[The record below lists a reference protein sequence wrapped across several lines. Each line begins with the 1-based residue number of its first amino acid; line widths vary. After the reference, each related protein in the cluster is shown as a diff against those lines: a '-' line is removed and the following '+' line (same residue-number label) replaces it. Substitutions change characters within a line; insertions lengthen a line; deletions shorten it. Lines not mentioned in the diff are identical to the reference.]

1 MTTKGDYVTQAE
13 CNERH
18 GTSKARLAGISA
30 VLLVLLAVPCVATAV
45 AWGARVKAQTVETRV
60 QAQQEL
66 LQTIHDDV
74 REIRATQIQLLRNGK
89 D

>member
-13 CNERH
+13 CEQRH
-18 GTSKARLAGISA
+18 GTSKARQAVIVA
-30 VLLVLLAVPCVATAV
+30 VLVALLAAPCVATAI
-45 AWGARVKAQTVETRV
+45 AWGARAKAQTVETRV

-74 REIRATQIQLLRNGK
+74 REIRATQIQLLRNGT